1 MKILGLSG
9 SPRSKGNTAILLE
22 EALRG
27 AESEG
32 AEIGLVSVSGKD
44 LRGCDGC
51 NACATKRE
59 CHIQDDM
66 HTIHEE
72 MVAADGIILGT
83 PIYVYGMTAQMK
95 AVIDRT
101 YGLRAPGQSLA
112 NKVGGAVVV
121 AGSLGVIDSLK
132 DFYFFFAVNRM
143 LPANFVGA
151 YATEKGTAT
160 SLVKG
165 MQAAYDL
172 GRQMAQLV
180 NMEFRYP
187 EGFYPNFFGFGTHTH

>member
-1 MKILGLSG
+1 MKILGVSG
-9 SPRSKGNTAILLE
+9 SPRKKGNTAILLE
-22 EALRG
+22 ETLKG

-32 AEIGLVSVSGKD
+32 ADIDLVGVAGKD

-51 NACATKRE
+51 NACFTKGE
-59 CHIQDDM
+59 CHIKDDM
-66 HTIHEE
+66 HIIHEK
-72 MVAADGIILGT
+72 MAAADGIILGT

-101 YGLRAPGQSLA
+101 YGLHGPEKSLA

-132 DFYFFFAVNRM
+132 DFYFFFAVQRM

-160 SLVKG
+160 TLVNG
-165 MQAAYDL
+165 MKASFNL
-172 GRQMAQLV
+172 GREMVQLV
-180 NMEFRYP
+180 DKKFEYPAEFNV
-187 EGFYPNFFGFGTHTH
+187 NFFGYGTHTH

>member
-9 SPRSKGNTAILLE
+9 SPRIKGNTVILLE
-22 EALRG
+22 EALKG
-27 AESEG
+27 AEKEG
-32 AEIGLVSVSGKD
+32 AEIDLVSVSGKD

-51 NACATKRE
+51 NACFAKGE
-59 CHIQDDM
+59 CHIEDDM
-66 HTIHEE
+66 HIIHEK
-72 MVAADGIILGT
+72 MLAADGIILGT

-101 YGLRAPGQSLA
+101 YGLHGPEKSMT

-121 AGSLGVIDSLK
+121 AGSLGLIDSLK

-151 YATEKGTAT
+151 YATEKGNAA
-160 SLVKG
+160 SLVNG
-165 MQAAYDL
+165 MKASFDL
-172 GRQMAQLV
+172 GREMVQLV
-180 NMEFRYP
+180 NKKFEYPPEFH
-187 EGFYPNFFGFGTHTH
+187 FNFFAYGTHTH